1 MQTCSSST
9 CLGALHD
16 ESVFDIKKII
26 MLEVGR
32 EKKLC
37 RYSFS
42 SSDIWEYHEEGI
54 YCWVTSNCLPCRI

>member
-26 MLEVGR
+26 MVEVGR
-32 EKKLC
+32 EKKLR

-54 YCWVTSNCLPCRI
+54 